1 MHVLGW
7 SLFLFSCCFT
17 QAHVIVDQLLS
28 LFPDDAGK
36 VKDMFALIDA
46 NEMIN
51 IRDISDIRI
60 KNAIES
66 LFQLVRGTLVC

>member
-1 MHVLGW
+1 M
-7 SLFLFSCCFT
+7 
-17 QAHVIVDQLLS
+17 IVDQLLS

-36 VKDMFALIDA
+36 VKEMFALIDA

-66 LFQLVRGTLVC
+66 LFQLVRGMLDSAVECSEYL